1 MAITKVVDLQVK
13 SNLDAT
19 TADVKELNQEM
30 SKTATEAGKVSKEM
44 NKAGGSKELFE
55 GITNVIGEL
64 HPALGRAESGF
75 KTVLVQMWAL
85 VANPIGAVVA
95 ALVLGLTALYKAF
108 TSTEQG
114 AEKMEQVMAGISAA
128 ITVLRDRVL
137 KVGEAIVKFFTG
149 DFKGAIQTGK
159 EAVSGFGAEVAK
171 EFNEAMEATKMLQ
184 DVEDAMRDL
193 GVSRAKLNRDLAR
206 TKEIITDETATLKEK
221 LAAIETVRAAEKK
234 QTDAELAA
242 AKKRVEALRIEASQS
257 EGVSDERR
265 QKLADAQAALYQLE
279 EKSASDIRSLNRQE
293 NRLKREEAARIAE
306 AEKAIIEA
314 RKKYLEETLSYEDSL
329 LKASYQSRK
338 NLIAGVGQANS
349 DQLAKDIQAAK
360 TRSETMLQMAN
371 SDKFTLEQRTL
382 ALQSR
387 EAMESQIIFASEAEK
402 TKFQKENAEA
412 RVKITQ
418 EENNAKRTALEG
430 YAGALSQISGAI
442 GDQTAE
448 GKALAVA
455 SALVNT
461 YLAIT
466 AQLKA
471 AASSPGAVVPGYA
484 IAQAIATGVVG
495 FMNVKKILSVKVPGK
510 GSGGGGNSPSPAG
523 GGTGGGAP
531 QFNVVGNSGVN
542 QLAGVLGNRE
552 QTPVKAYVVPS
563 DVTSGQSLDR
573 NTIRNASIG

>member
-108 TSTEQG
+108 TSTDEG
-114 AEKMEQVMAGISAA
+114 ADKLQQIMSGLGN
-128 ITVLRDRVL
+128 VLTMVRDRFMAFA
-137 KVGEAIVKFFTG
+137 GAIGKFFSG
-149 DFKGAIQTGK
+149 DFKGAIK
-159 EAVSGFGAEVAK
+159 DARSAISGFGDEMVSEFKKGAEA
-171 EFNEAMEATKMLQ
+171 ARLLQ
-184 DVEDAMRDL
+184 EVEDKMRDL
-193 GVSRAKLNRDLAR
+193 KLARAELNKNLAESKELLSDENATYAEKKKAIQEIRDAESSYTKEAIANAKNRLRAAQLNRGLSADERAEQIAEAKIELLNLETESATILRSANRQQKQLNAQFNAEQKARLDAEKERAKKLAETRKKALEDLNAFQIAVNNAGFEQRQL
-206 TKEIITDETATLKEK
+206 EIENVQRQVDEI
-221 LAAIETVRAAEKK
+221 AAIEERRTANEEDNANQRQKIA
-234 QTDAELAA
+234 DAEA
-242 AKKRVEALRIEASQS
+242 
-257 EGVSDERR
+257 
-265 QKLADAQAALYQLE
+265 
-279 EKSASDIRSLNRQE
+279 
-293 NRLKREEAARIAE
+293 
-306 AEKAIIEA
+306 
-314 RKKYLEETLSYEDSL
+314 T
-329 LKASYQSRK
+329 
-338 NLIAGVGQANS
+338 
-349 DQLAKDIQAAK
+349 
-360 TRSETMLQMAN
+360 
-371 SDKFTLEQRTL
+371 
-382 ALQSR
+382 
-387 EAMESQIIFASEAEK
+387 
-402 TKFQKENAEA
+402 
-412 RVKITQ
+412 
-418 EENNAKRTALEG
+418 AKRAALEG
-430 YAGALSQISGAI
+430 YAGALSQISSALGEE
-442 GDQTAE
+442 TAA

-455 SALVNT
+455 SALINT
-461 YLAIT
+461 YASITGQLA
-466 AQLKA
+466 AFSKV
-471 AASSPGAVVPGYA
+471 PVPGYA

-542 QLAGVLGNRE
+542 QLASALGNRE

>member
-1 MAITKVVDLQVK
+1 
-13 SNLDAT
+13 
-19 TADVKELNQEM
+19 
-30 SKTATEAGKVSKEM
+30 
-44 NKAGGSKELFE
+44 
-55 GITNVIGEL
+55 L

-184 DVEDAMRDL
+184 DVEDSMRDL

-206 TKEIITDETATLKEK
+206 TKEIMTDETATLKEK
-221 LAAIETVRAAEKK
+221 LAAIETVRAAEEK
-234 QTDAELAA
+234 QTNAELAA

-279 EKSASDIRSLNRQE
+279 EKSASDIRALNKLK
-293 NRLKREEAARIAE
+293 NRLIKEEDARLAAE
-306 AEKAIIEA
+306 SKAILDQ
-314 RKKYLEETLSYEDSL
+314 RKAYLENTLSYEDSL
-329 LKASYQSRK
+329 LRAKYKSRLGLIQEENKAF
-338 NLIAGVGQANS
+338 S
-349 DQLAKDIQAAK
+349 DQREKEKQSAK
-360 TRSETMLQMAN
+360 TRSESLLQMAN
-371 SDKFTLEQRTL
+371 YEQLSFEQRI
-382 ALQSR
+382 AAIQSR
-387 EAMESQIIFASEAEK
+387 EALEKQLVFASEDEK

>member
-193 GVSRAKLNRDLAR
+193 SVSRARLERDLAR
-206 TKEIITDETATLKEK
+206 TKELISDETATYEQKK
-221 LAAIETVRAAEKK
+221 NAIEEVRKAEAR
-234 QTDAELAA
+234 QTAQELAA
-242 AKKRVEALRIEASQS
+242 AQKRVDALRIEASQS
-257 EGVSDERR
+257 AGVSDERR
-265 QKLADAQAALYQLE
+265 QKLADAEISLANLQRASAA
-279 EKSASDIRSLNRQE
+279 DIRSLNRQE
-293 NRLKREEAARIAE
+293 RAIDKAEREKQLAAQ
-306 AEKAIIEA
+306 KAILDE
-314 RKKYLEETLSYEDSL
+314 RKAYLENTISYEDAL

-338 NLIAGVGQANS
+338 DLIAGVTQANS

-360 TRSETMLQMAN
+360 TRAETMLQMAN
-371 SDKFTLEQRTL
+371 SEKFTLEQRTL

-402 TKFQKENAEA
+402 TKFQKENADA
-412 RVKITQ
+412 RVKITE
-418 EENNAKRTALEG
+418 EENKAKLTSLQG
-430 YAGALSQISGAI
+430 YAGALSTISNLLGEE
-442 GDQTAE
+442 TAA
-448 GKALAVA
+448 GKGLAVA
-455 SALVNT
+455 SSLINT
-461 YLAIT
+461 YSAIAGQLAVFSG
-466 AQLKA
+466 K
-471 AASSPGAVVPGYA
+471 GAPPIPGYA

-495 FMNVKKILSVKVPGK
+495 FANVKRILSVKVPGK

-542 QLAGVLGNRE
+542 QLASALGNRE